1 MITLYQDSGHKHYDS
16 GHKHTDAGHTHKDSG
31 HKHSYTRDGYFKA
44 ELRAGAG
51 GKRDYRDREKSYSSK
66 TGYAKITESKA
77 DIQTSKANIKT
88 AKTNISVNGIL
99 EGKKHSSETRP
110 KNAIIEWI
118 IRVC

>member
-1 MITLYQDSGHKHYDS
+1 MIALQDPGHKHYDS
-16 GHKHTDAGHTHKDSG
+16 GHKHTDSGHTHTDSG
-31 HKHSYTRDGYFKA
+31 HTHSYWRDGYFKA
-44 ELRAGAG
+44 KLREGSG
-51 GKRDYRDREKSYSSK
+51 TVKDYRDRQQQKSSNP
-66 TGYAKITESKA
+66 GYAKIQESKA